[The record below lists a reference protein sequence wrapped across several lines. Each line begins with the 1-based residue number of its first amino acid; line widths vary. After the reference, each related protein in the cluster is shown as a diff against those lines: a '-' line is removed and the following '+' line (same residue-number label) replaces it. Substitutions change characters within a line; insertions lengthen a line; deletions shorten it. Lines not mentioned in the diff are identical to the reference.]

1 MIRFLF
7 FVLLCSPTYG
17 LALTIDMPANASRTT
32 LLDTPLQSF
41 NVATG
46 PWDGQAVPMQIID
59 GTVTTEVWTI
69 DAAGLTTLQILSPF
83 RQQLDAGGY
92 DVIYECRTEDCGG
105 FDFRFAIDVAAPP
118 DMRVDLGDF
127 RYIAAKGPT
136 DTVAL
141 VISKTAAAGFVQIT
155 RIGADQAPL
164 ADTTTE
170 TLQSVLPEMAIPTD
184 DGLPAVLEN
193 TGHMALSDLRFE
205 SGSSTLGPGPFESL
219 VALSDYLLQNPDRR
233 IALVGHTDSSGSLEG
248 NIALSRQ
255 RATSVQTR
263 LIEAYGVP
271 STQLEADGTGY
282 LAPIA
287 SNLTAEG
294 REANRRVE
302 AVLLSTE

>member
-1 MIRFLF
+1 
-7 FVLLCSPTYG
+7 
-17 LALTIDMPANASRTT
+17 
-32 LLDTPLQSF
+32 
-41 NVATG
+41 
-46 PWDGQAVPMQIID
+46 
-59 GTVTTEVWTI
+59 
-69 DAAGLTTLQILSPF
+69 
-83 RQQLDAGGY
+83 
-92 DVIYECRTEDCGG
+92 
-105 FDFRFAIDVAAPP
+105 
-118 DMRVDLGDF
+118 
-127 RYIAAKGPT
+127 
-136 DTVAL
+136 
-141 VISKTAAAGFVQIT
+141 VQIT
-155 RIGADQAPL
+155 RIGADEEPL